1 MRILLTAAGRHGA
14 TAEILD
20 LIARV
25 LRERGFHAEVRNIGT
40 VEDLRDYDAVVLGSA
55 VYYGTWLPAARD
67 FARRYS
73 RALRMMPV
81 WLFSSGP
88 VGDPLFPAGGPS
100 GIPDLLDLTG
110 ARGHRL
116 FGGKLDRS
124 HLGFVECAVAR
135 VIRAADGDYRDP
147 DAIEAWAAGIA
158 ESLMI
163 AAEQSPRSHDDRVA
177 GRARTDA

>member
-1 MRILLTAAGRHGA
+1 MKILLTAAGRHGA

-25 LRERGFHAEVRNIGT
+25 LRERGFHAEVRNPGS
-40 VEDLRDYDAVVLGSA
+40 VVDLDGYDAVVLGSA
-55 VYYGTWLPAARD
+55 VYYGSWLPAARD
-67 FARRYS
+67 FAQRHFRT
-73 RALRMMPV
+73 LRGMPV

-88 VGDPLFPAGGPS
+88 VGDPLFPTGGPS
-100 GIPDLLDLTG
+100 GIPELLDLTG

-124 HLGFVECAVAR
+124 GLGFVERALAR
-135 VIRAADGDYRDP
+135 VVRAADGDYRDP
-147 DAIEAWAAGIA
+147 DAIEAWAAGIG

-163 AAEQSPRSHDDRVA
+163 WSEQGLKSRDDRA
-177 GRARTDA
+177 TGRASRAV